1 MKKIYLYGSGRRCQI
16 LLDLIKNTDYQICG
30 IVDGDAA
37 KWGQK
42 VNGITIESPE
52 VLEKYAFIYV
62 CVTFYSSLEY
72 EPVWDKMKSDYGIS
86 YDRQLSFHDVVL
98 DIYQKRMNETGALIC
113 GERKTFLMHPG
124 FWGLVV

>member
-42 VNGITIESPE
+42 VN
-52 VLEKYAFIYV
+52 
-62 CVTFYSSLEY
+62 
-72 EPVWDKMKSDYGIS
+72 
-86 YDRQLSFHDVVL
+86 
-98 DIYQKRMNETGALIC
+98 
-113 GERKTFLMHPG
+113 
-124 FWGLVV
+124 